1 MTANSPTK
9 YKALVLGELWEID
22 DIFQERSF
30 QERFPSEV
38 TCVRELDGF
47 RYAIRDPEVDLILI
61 EVEPH
66 GLDVLEVVLETPP
79 MRPVIMV
86 GDQEDSQ
93 VILEA
98 KTRGLDRY
106 VIRVDDDQTN
116 IDLLGQE
123 IVSVFEQKSQPPK
136 MRSPSVEDLF
146 RFAQYHNV
154 NQPFFI
160 VDLHCRLLYVNESG
174 VDLVEQ
180 LKGTRAHLGDTTED
194 FYIEE
199 SVESFNANLDR
210 AFDGEDIDVLCTFES
225 LPREDRYLR
234 VFYQP
239 VRYDGEILAVS
250 IACKNIGARRIA
262 EERFKQRE
270 KALWHF
276 FDMVPLP
283 LKVVGN
289 DRTMER
295 GNPAFAKMLG
305 FDDPDKLQG
314 CTAEEIVHPDDLD
327 EISQGLER
335 LFTNER
341 SYFQAEHR
349 YCRRDGQ
356 TVWVNQIGCAISD
369 QNGRVE
375 RVLVIAVDVTRQKEA
390 ESRVEQSMRMEAIGE
405 VAGGVAHDFNNI
417 LAVVSAIGHVLHA
430 KLNLRGEEEL
440 LGYVERIQNAVEA
453 GTSLTHQLLGFSR
466 TQKIEQEAINL
477 NQRIRETKTLFD
489 GAIGD
494 EIELQLSLEPEL
506 AAVEIGEGQ
515 LDQVVMNLVVN
526 ARDAMPTGGVLRIE
540 TRQLH
545 IDSTMRENAPPDIEP
560 GDWVVLAVSDQGV
573 GMNRETL
580 QRIFEPFYTTKGPG
594 GGTGIGLATV
604 YRIVER
610 SSGTIY
616 VDSEPEKGTTFT
628 IFFPAAQKSQTSSP
642 DRETAEADG
651 SSAERRSSARV
662 LLVEDEDDLR
672 EPYRIFVESLGCQ
685 VFEAATVEQAHNAVE
700 EAGGEID
707 LLLAD
712 VILPDGSGVELA
724 KVLREQIP
732 NLTVIFMS
740 GYAPD
745 LLYGD
750 KDFDGE
756 WDFLPKPVSRKKLL
770 SVVKSG
776 LDSRPRLR

>member
-1 MTANSPTK
+1 MTTNSPTR

-22 DIFQERSF
+22 DIFEERSF

-47 RYAIRDPEVDLILI
+47 RYAIQDPEVDLILV

-98 KTRGLDRY
+98 KQRGLDRY

-116 IDLLGQE
+116 IDLLRQE
-123 IVSVFEQKSQPPK
+123 ILSVFDQKSQPPE
-136 MRSPSVEDLF
+136 MRFPSVEQLF
-146 RFAQYHNV
+146 QFAQYHNV

-160 VDLHCRLLYVNESG
+160 VDLHRRLLYVNETG
-174 VDLVEQ
+174 IHLVEQ
-180 LKGTRAHLGDTTED
+180 LKGTGVHLGDTTQD

-210 AFDGEDIDVLCTFES
+210 AFGGEDIDVFCTFES
-225 LPREDRYLR
+225 LPKEDRYFR

-239 VRYDGEILAVS
+239 VRYDGETLAVS

-270 KALWHF
+270 ETLWYF

-289 DRTMER
+289 DRTIER
-295 GNPAFAKMLG
+295 GNSAFAEMLG
-305 FDDPDKLQG
+305 FDDPDMLHG

-327 EISQGLER
+327 EISEGLEL
-335 LFTNER
+335 LFDNVEP
-341 SYFQAEHR
+341 YFQAEHR

-356 TVWVNQIGCAISD
+356 VVWVNQIGCGISN
-369 QNGRVE
+369 QNGEVE
-375 RVLVIAVDVTRQKEA
+375 RALMVVVDVTRQKEA
-390 ESRVEQSMRMEAIGE
+390 ESRAEQSMRMEAIGE

-417 LAVVSAIGHVLHA
+417 LAIVSAIGHVLHA
-430 KLNLRGEEEL
+430 KLNLRKEEEL
-440 LGYVERIQNAVEA
+440 LGYVERIQKAVEA

-466 TQKIEQEAINL
+466 TQRIEQEAINL
-477 NQRIRETKTLFD
+477 NQRIRETSALFD
-489 GAIGD
+489 RAIGD
-494 EIELQLSLEPEL
+494 DIELQLSLEPDL

-515 LDQVVMNLVVN
+515 LDQVVMNLAVN
-526 ARDAMPTGGVLRIE
+526 ARDAMPTGGMLRME
-540 TRQLH
+540 TRQVG
-545 IDSTMRENAPPDIEP
+545 IDPTMRESAPPEIEP
-560 GDWVVLAVSDQGV
+560 GDWVVLEVTDQGV

-580 QRIFEPFYTTKGPG
+580 QRIFEPFFTTKGPG
-594 GGTGIGLATV
+594 GGTGMGLATV

-610 SSGTIY
+610 SGGTIY
-616 VDSEPEKGTTFT
+616 VDSEPGKGTTFT
-628 IFFPAAQKSQTSSP
+628 IYFPATQKAQTSSP
-642 DRETAEADG
+642 DRKPGEGDG
-651 SSAERRSSARV
+651 RSAERRSGARV

-685 VFEAATVEQAHNAVE
+685 VFEAATVEQAHKAVK
-700 EAGGEID
+700 EAGGDID

-724 KVLREQIP
+724 KVLRAQIP
-732 NLTVIFMS
+732 DLKVIFMS

-750 KDFDGE
+750 KDLDGE